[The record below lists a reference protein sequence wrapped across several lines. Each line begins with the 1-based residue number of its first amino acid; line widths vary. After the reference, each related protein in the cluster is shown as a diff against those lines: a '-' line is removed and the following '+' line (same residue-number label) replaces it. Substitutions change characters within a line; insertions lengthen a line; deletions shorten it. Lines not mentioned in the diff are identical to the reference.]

1 MRNPIIIIIVLI
13 LASLFIAA
21 CSTSGPDGRDAG
33 IPFVDNAL
41 RLELSFGDEGLPEEF
56 LLADPKGLAVKDN
69 GDILVADEHNI
80 KIYDAG
86 GAPKEQLGG
95 QGQGP
100 GEFQEPSDPL
110 IGPAGFFTVGNA
122 FSQFNLYRPDN
133 TFMTRYNGSA
143 DPLLRDY
150 CLEEGLTFS
159 YVMRMYTLDED
170 RRIYYVFG
178 RNQDLPGK
186 FPVFKYL
193 LYSDGNSFEELVKH
207 HSRANVL
214 NQNGG
219 SSSSAYLG
227 EFHWGVLNKNRIVFA
242 QTHHENAGDGPGA
255 HYILNIRDLTDGS
268 ASRIEVGYEPMVLPQ
283 SLKEIKTKHFREI
296 NLTIKPPSELQAIL
310 NEARFLPAFKAL
322 RTDGDFVF
330 LFKFNPVNEEL
341 EQGIEDAEMNGEE
354 IADRTY
360 SRFGPYSVEI
370 VDVSAGR
377 LVARAEFSCI
387 PDVIKD
393 GRAYRLFTPVDAFPK
408 VECYRVDPAVYK
420 ADRFP
425 Q

>member
-13 LASLFIAA
+13 LASQFIAA
-21 CSTSGPDGRDAG
+21 CSTSGPDGRDTG

-41 RLELSFGDEGLPEEF
+41 RLELSFGDQDLPEEF

-69 GDILVADEHNI
+69 GDILVADEHTV
-80 KIYDAG
+80 KIFDAG
-86 GAPKEQLGG
+86 GVPKEQLGG

-159 YVMRMYTLDED
+159 YVMRLYTLYED
-170 RRIYYVFG
+170 RRIYYVLG
-178 RNQDLPGK
+178 RNRDLPGK

-193 LYSDGNSFEELVKH
+193 LYSDGNSLEELVKH
-207 HSRANVL
+207 HSRAYVL

-227 EFHWGVLNKNRIVFA
+227 EFHWGMLNKNRIVFA
-242 QTHHENAGDGPGA
+242 QTHHENAGDRPGY

-268 ASRIEVGYEPMVLPQ
+268 ASRIEVGYEPMVFPQ
-283 SLKEIKTKHFREI
+283 SLKEIKTRHFREI

-354 IADRTY
+354 IADKIY
-360 SRFGPYSVEI
+360 SRFEPYSVEI

-377 LVARAEFSCI
+377 LVARAKLSCI

-393 GRAYRLFTPVDAFPK
+393 GRAYRLFTPVDTFPK
-408 VECYRVDPAVYK
+408 VECYRVDPAVYQS
-420 ADRFP
+420 R
-425 Q
+425 